1 MTVTTPTP
9 PLLVDP
15 LEALLGE
22 HLDETGAFLDPLART
37 AVEVELRRGLATV
50 TLTRTFRN
58 AEERPLEVLLT
69 YPVPSTAVLFRL
81 EAVVGGR
88 RIVARAAP
96 RAEAD
101 DAYEGALER
110 GVAAVRHQEL
120 LPGIHLLSVGNL
132 APGAEVEVSGTWT
145 QPLQVEGAVRRLR
158 VPLTIGQVYGRSGL
172 EEATEPRTDSAPA
185 TAELRVRCESGSVR
199 VEGAPV
205 GPEARDARFRCP
217 TDAPIDLEVTGA
229 ESGPLTGT
237 AADGRTVTMEIEPVT
252 GDGTIEVAVL
262 VDRSRSMEEPWSGGE
277 IRSEDQDRQLT
288 KWAALRAALRRLETD
303 LGPRDRLELWE
314 FDSRARRVGSGPE
327 GAGEFARAVQLLGPP
342 RGGTEI
348 GRALGAVRAGSPA
361 PALLLVTDGKSHAL
375 DPERFLSSGRRL
387 VVVLMGED
395 SLDSGLAR
403 LAVESGGDF
412 FIAGRDIGATL
423 RAALSGLRT
432 PGGPAQHRIAATRQR
447 GAELFD
453 RREVLREVVAV
464 RGGARITAAWTSRRS
479 DPGNEDSRAVA
490 AFAAGLGLGFLP
502 AGDAARAAVE
512 EGIASSRSDLLLT
525 DEAGGRQAP
534 WDLRQRRAALPPPRT
549 AGAEP
554 DASREPLR
562 AGGTGADRTEPQR
575 PRRGG
580 GTRRR
585 EPGAWPSQLE
595 VPTEPDRRRSDSA
608 ESFVDSLHPRLRPQT
623 ETDRV
628 TETVQ
633 EARFRLVEAP
643 TEPDRRTQVALSLSA
658 APDPPFEGAPEAFAQ
673 LRRDA
678 YFPVREDPLH
688 LPDGRPVT
696 THRAL
701 VEDRPNGPILSVV
714 SGGFRRLRPPRSLFL
729 REDAEHLARLS
740 GGYHLVTN
748 EEAGEAGRR
757 IFAQVFGENAAREL
771 RPINL
776 TMPSTRRFM
785 HADFTADSLDFALWG
800 NDAWTP
806 FLRVTNSYNR
816 THQLRF
822 TIGVHRLICANGL
835 IGEDGVTFSDP
846 HRRPL
851 DAWIA
856 DLERD
861 GETLYGL
868 RRFDPRPVRERL
880 ERLAEVPV
888 PADHFL
894 AGLVRTLELKPP
906 EALARLDQVSREE
919 RKRLARQAPAPYWC
933 RVGRHLEGLAAKY
946 RESHGDTAFALLGAA
961 SEYASRERAPGM
973 HAGRVNA
980 LQRRCGGLAKALGRP
995 RSRFEANEAQLAAAR
1010 RIEIAIE
1017 YGAATNGR
1025 IRFGEEN

>member
-1 MTVTTPTP
+1 MTDTTPTP

-69 YPVPSTAVLFRL
+69 YPAPSTAVLFRL

-101 DAYEGALER
+101 DTYEGALKR
-110 GVAAVRHQEL
+110 GGAAVRHQEL
-120 LPGIHLLSVGNL
+120 LPGIHLLSIGNL
-132 APGAEVEVSGTWT
+132 APGAEVEVSGTWA
-145 QPLQVEGAVRRLR
+145 QPLQVEEGARRLR
-158 VPLTIGQVYGRSGL
+158 IPLTIGQVHGRSGL
-172 EEATEPRTDSAPA
+172 DEGIEPRTDGAPA
-185 TAELRVRCESGSVR
+185 TADLRVRCESGSVR
-199 VEGAPV
+199 VEGARAE
-205 GPEARDARFRCP
+205 PEGGDGRFRCP

-229 ESGPLTGT
+229 EAGPLTGT
-237 AADGRTVTMEIEPVT
+237 AADGRTVTMKIEPVA
-252 GDGTIEVAVL
+252 GDGTVEVAVL
-262 VDRSRSMEEPWSGGE
+262 VDRSRSMEEPWGE
-277 IRSEDQDRQLT
+277 TRSEDRDRQLT
-288 KWAALRAALRRLETD
+288 KWAALRAALRRLEAD
-303 LGPRDRLELWE
+303 LGRGDRLELWE

-375 DPERFLSSGRRL
+375 DTERFLSSGRRL
-387 VVVLMGED
+387 VVVLLGED

-403 LAVESGGDF
+403 LAVDSGGDF
-412 FIAGRDIGATL
+412 FIAGRDLGATL

-432 PGGPAQHRIAATRQR
+432 PGGPAQHRVAATRQR

-464 RGGARITAAWTSRRS
+464 RGGARITATWTSRRP
-479 DPGNEDSRAVA
+479 DGNEDSRAVA

-502 AGDAARAAVE
+502 AGDAARVAVE

-525 DEAGGRQAP
+525 DEAGEWQPP

-549 AGAEP
+549 AAGEP
-554 DASREPLR
+554 DASREPLLAR
-562 AGGTGADRTEPQR
+562 RTGADRAEPRR

-585 EPGAWPSQLE
+585 EFGAWPSQLE
-595 VPTEPDRRRSDSA
+595 VPTEPDRRRPESA
-608 ESFVDSLHPRLRPQT
+608 ESFVEEFAPRLEMQREP
-623 ETDRV
+623 DRRGE

-633 EARFRLVEAP
+633 GARVQPVEAP
-643 TEPDRRTQVALSLSA
+643 TEPDRRTQVALSLSV

-771 RPINL
+771 RPMNL

-856 DLERD
+856 DLEKE

-906 EALARLDQVSREE
+906 ETLTRLDQASREE
-919 RKRLARQAPAPYWC
+919 RKRLARQAPATYWC
-933 RVGRHLEGLAAKY
+933 RVGRHLEGLAVKY
-946 RESHGDTAFALLGAA
+946 RASHGDTAFALLGAA

-995 RSRFEANEAQLAAAR
+995 RSRFEVSEAQLAAAR

-1025 IRFGEEN
+1025 LRFGEEN

>member
-15 LEALLGE
+15 LESLLGE
-22 HLDETGAFLDPLART
+22 HLDETEAFLDPLART

-58 AEERPLEVLLT
+58 EEERPLEVLLT
-69 YPVPSTAVLFRL
+69 WPAPSAAVLFRL

-96 RAEAD
+96 RAEASET
-101 DAYEGALER
+101 YEGALGR

-132 APGAEVEVSGTWT
+132 APGAEVEVSGTWA
-145 QPLQVEGAVRRLR
+145 QPLQVEEDTRRLR
-158 VPLTIGQVYGRSGL
+158 IPLTIGQVYGRSGL
-172 EEATEPRTDSAPA
+172 DEGIEPRTDGAPA
-185 TAELRVRCESGSVR
+185 SADLRVRCESGSVR
-199 VEGAPV
+199 VEGAPAEPAAPD
-205 GPEARDARFRCP
+205 GRFRCS

-237 AADGRTVTMEIEPVT
+237 AADGRTVTMAIEPVT
-252 GDGTIEVAVL
+252 GDGTVEVAVL
-262 VDRSRSMEEPWSGGE
+262 VDRSRSMEEPWGGSGP
-277 IRSEDQDRQLT
+277 RSENEDRQLT
-288 KWAALRAALRRLETD
+288 KWAALRTSLRRLEAD
-303 LGPRDRLELWE
+303 LGPGDRLELWE

-348 GRALGAVRAGSPA
+348 GRALGTVRAGSAA
-361 PALLLVTDGKSHAL
+361 PALLLITDGKSHAL
-375 DPERFLSSGRRL
+375 DTERFLSSGRRL
-387 VVVLMGED
+387 VVILMGED

-403 LAVESGGDF
+403 LAVDSGGDF
-412 FIAGRDIGATL
+412 FIAGPDIGATL

-432 PGGPAQHRIAATRQR
+432 PGGPAQYRVAATHRR

-453 RREVLREVVAV
+453 HREILRRVLAV
-464 RGGARITAAWTSRRS
+464 RGGARITAAWTARRPE
-479 DPGNEDSRAVA
+479 PGNEDSRAVA
-490 AFAAGLGLGFLP
+490 ALAAGLGLGFLP
-502 AGDAARAAVE
+502 AADAARVAVE
-512 EGIASSRSDLLLT
+512 EGIASSRSDLLLV
-525 DEAGGRQAP
+525 DEAGGRQVP
-534 WDLRQRRAALPPPRT
+534 WDLRQRRAALPAPRT
-549 AGAEP
+549 ATGEP
-554 DASREPLR
+554 GASREPLR
-562 AGGTGADRTEPQR
+562 ARGTAVDRAEPRR
-575 PRRGG
+575 PRRGA

-585 EPGAWPSQLE
+585 EFGVWPSQRE
-595 VPTEPDRRRSDSA
+595 VPTEPDRRRSESVESIV
-608 ESFVDSLHPRLRPQT
+608 ESFASRLETPTEIDRSL
-623 ETDRV
+623 
-628 TETVQ
+628 ETVQ
-633 EARFRLVEAP
+633 EARARPVEVL
-643 TEPDRRTQVALSLSA
+643 TGPDRRTQVALSLSV
-658 APDPPFEGAPEAFAQ
+658 APDPPFGGASAALDQ

-688 LPDGRPVT
+688 LPDGRPVS

-701 VEDRPNGPILSVV
+701 VEDRPNGSILSVV
-714 SGGFRRLRPPRSLFL
+714 SGGFRRLRPPRSLFG
-729 REDAEHLARLS
+729 DAEHLARLA

-757 IFAQVFGENAAREL
+757 VFALVFGENAAREL

-785 HADFTADSLDFALWG
+785 HADFSADSLDFALWG

-822 TIGVHRLICANGL
+822 TVGVHRLICANGM

-846 HRRPL
+846 HRHPL
-851 DAWIA
+851 AAWMDDI
-856 DLERD
+856 EKH
-861 GETLYGL
+861 GETRYGL

-906 EALARLDQVSREE
+906 EALARLDQAPREE
-919 RKRLARQAPAPYWC
+919 RKRLARRAPAPYWGS
-933 RVGRHLEGLAAKY
+933 VGRHLEGLAAKY

-980 LQRRCGGLAKALGRP
+980 LQRRCGGFAKALGRP
-995 RSRFEANEAQLAAAR
+995 RSRFEVNETQLAAAR

-1017 YGAATNGR
+1017 YGAATNGHL
-1025 IRFGEEN
+1025 RFREED